1 MCYHDYEK
9 SIVMKK
15 WIFIFLL
22 LVCILPACKKDEKQ
36 LYTMA
41 VFQVNDAPTLNEV
54 RKGFIKA
61 VEDRGYQNEKNI
73 RLVFRNA
80 FGDIKQ
86 MQRIAQQSV
95 LKEVDLMI
103 PFSTPSLQAALHA
116 TEKIPI
122 VFSSVAN
129 PYLAGAGKSAGDHL
143 SHVTGVSS
151 KGPIKQSLKF
161 IKEVLPDTQRIG
173 TLWTPSEINSQYY
186 LNLAREGARDLGFR
200 IIAVPVTKSSEVL
213 LSAQELVNKNIDV
226 IYQISD
232 NTINASFQ
240 ALSKVAEENTI
251 PLFGGFLL
259 STYEGACA
267 ALGWDFFDMGYKAGI
282 IALRVM
288 EGENPALIPIE
299 NMKDVR
305 LYINLSAA
313 EKQGLRFPDAIIQRA
328 HKVETQY
335 RE

>member
-1 MCYHDYEK
+1 
-9 SIVMKK
+9 MKK
-15 WIFIFLL
+15 WIVIFLL
-22 LVCILPACKKDEKQ
+22 LGCILPACKKDEKK

-73 RLVFRNA
+73 RLIFRNA

-116 TEKIPI
+116 TGKIPI

-129 PYLAGAGKSAGDHL
+129 PYLAGAGKSASDHL

-161 IKEVLPDTQRIG
+161 IKEVLPDTRRIG

-200 IIAVPVTKSSEVL
+200 IIAVPVT
-213 LSAQELVNKNIDV
+213 
-226 IYQISD
+226 
-232 NTINASFQ
+232 
-240 ALSKVAEENTI
+240 
-251 PLFGGFLL
+251 FLL

-299 NMKDVR
+299 NMKDTR

-313 EKQGLRFPDAIIQRA
+313 KKQGLRFPDAIIQRA
-328 HKVETQY
+328 HKVETKD